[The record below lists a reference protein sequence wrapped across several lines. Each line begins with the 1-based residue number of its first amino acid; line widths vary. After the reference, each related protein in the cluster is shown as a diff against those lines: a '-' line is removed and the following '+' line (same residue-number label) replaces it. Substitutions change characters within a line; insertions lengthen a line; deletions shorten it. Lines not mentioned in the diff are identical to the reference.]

1 MSYHIVKKLNYKSET
16 EEKKKIVDSIAKQIE
31 DKMEMLGKKKD
42 SNNPK
47 YVFSI
52 GGDGTMMHSMHEYI
66 NQKSIIVGI
75 HAGNVGFLT
84 PFEQDDINSIINLL
98 DNSNARI
105 EQRSILKYDSF
116 PNGKHKKELCINE
129 FAITAMGP
137 NDMLDFSVEIEH
149 RGLVSKAGNYKA
161 NAILVSGPCGST
173 AYNMNAGGAIVDP
186 SVKCMQILMI
196 APTTLGSR
204 PIIVGKNSKVHITVR
219 RKAKVFSDG
228 ILIEELS
235 PENKVSIEL
244 MKKEANLLVPNG
256 WNFYSILSK
265 KLMWNNGRE
274 V

>member
-1 MSYHIVKKLNYKSET
+1 MSYHIIKKLNYKVET
-16 EEKKKIVDSIAKQIE
+16 EEKKKIVDCIAQQIE
-31 DKMEMLGKKKD
+31 DRMSALNKKKETK
-42 SNNPK
+42 SPK

-66 NQKSIIVGI
+66 KQKSIIVGI

-84 PFEQDDINSIINLL
+84 PFEQDDINSIIELI
-98 DNSNARI
+98 DNPKARI
-105 EQRSILKYDSF
+105 EQRSILTYESAR
-116 PNGKHKKELCINE
+116 HKKELCINE

-149 RGLVSKAGNYKA
+149 RGLVSRAGNYKA
-161 NAILVSGPCGST
+161 NAVLVSGPCGST

-186 SVKCMQILMI
+186 SVKCMQFLMI
-196 APTTLGSR
+196 APTTLGAR
-204 PIIVGKNSKVHITVR
+204 PIIIGKNSTIHLTVK

-228 ILIEELS
+228 ILIEELN
-235 PENKVSIEL
+235 PEDKFSMTL
-244 MKKEANLLVPNG
+244 MPREANLLVPND
-256 WNFYSILSK
+256 WNFYSVLSK